1 MSLSSRRRWSRG
13 GGGVG
18 QRQRCLPDR
27 VEPPPWA
34 PGEGCGCVLR
44 GRRSLGDGR
53 ARGWKRVAERA
64 GWRAAELAYAIQFA
78 ESVTDHFG
86 CLTASERT
94 KVLGAIVRQL
104 MHQPLVETRNRK
116 PLRPNPLAPWELRVG
131 ALRVF
136 YEVVSDDPEVVRVL
150 AVGKKQRN
158 VLRIAGQEIKL

>member
-1 MSLSSRRRWSRG
+1 M
-13 GGGVG
+13 
-18 QRQRCLPDR
+18 
-27 VEPPPWA
+27 
-34 PGEGCGCVLR
+34 
-44 GRRSLGDGR
+44 
-53 ARGWKRVAERA
+53 
-64 GWRAAELAYAIQFA
+64 AYAIQFA